1 MNFQQLKIIRESA
14 RCNYN
19 LTEVS
24 NMLFTSQSGV
34 SRHIRELEDELGV
47 EIFIRRG
54 KRLLGLTEPGKELL
68 AVAERILNEA
78 QNIRRLADIFSKED
92 AGVLTIATT
101 HTQARY
107 SLPKVIKAFR
117 AIYPGVRLELQ
128 QGSPQEVLAMLL
140 GGQADIGIASE
151 KLINDPAVTSFP
163 YYRWHHAIVVPNE
176 HPLVN
181 QQPVTLQQ
189 LSEQSLVTY
198 RQGITGR
205 SRIDEAFSRAA
216 LNPDIVLSAQDSDV
230 IKTYVELGLG
240 VGIVAD
246 KAYEAER
253 DNALTLLNAEH
264 LFEANTVWLGLKR
277 AQLQRNYV
285 WRLIEL
291 CNPRLSVSEIKE
303 KVFAQPHE
311 SEVVIDY
318 QI

>member
-34 SRHIRELEDELGV
+34 SRHIRELEDELGM

-107 SLPKVIKAFR
+107 SLPKIIKAFR
-117 AIYPGVRLELQ
+117 VLYPAVRLELQ

-151 KLINDPAVTSFP
+151 KLINDPGVAAFP
-163 YYRWHHAIVVPNE
+163 YYRWHHAIVVPNG

-181 QQPVTLQQ
+181 QHPVTLQQ

-205 SRIDEAFSRAA
+205 SRIDEAFTRAA

-246 KAYEAER
+246 KAYESQR
-253 DNALTLLNAEH
+253 DGALTLLNAEH
-264 LFEANTVWLGLKR
+264 LFDANTVWLGLKR

-285 WRLIEL
+285 WRFIEL
-291 CNPRLSVSEIKE
+291 CNPRLSVTEIKE
-303 KVFAQPHE
+303 KVFAQPQG

>member
-117 AIYPGVRLELQ
+117 ALYPGVRLELQ

-140 GGQADIGIASE
+140 SGQADIGIASE
-151 KLINDPAVTSFP
+151 KLINDPAVASFP

-181 QQPVTLQQ
+181 QHPVTLQQ

-216 LNPDIVLSAQDSDV
+216 LNSDIVLSAQDSDV

-253 DNALTLLNAEH
+253 DTGLTLLNAEH

-285 WRLIEL
+285 WRFIEL

-303 KVFAQPHE
+303 KVFAQPQE

>member
-78 QNIRRLADIFSKED
+78 QNIRRLADVFSKED

-117 AIYPGVRLELQ
+117 AIYPGVRLELH

-140 GGQADIGIASE
+140 SGQADVAIASE
-151 KLINDPAVTSFP
+151 KLMNDPAVASFP
-163 YYRWHHAIVVPNE
+163 YYRWHHAIVVPQG
-176 HPLVN
+176 HPLTL
-181 QQPVTLQQ
+181 QHPVTLQH
-189 LSEQSLVTY
+189 LSEQPLITY

-205 SRIDEAFSRAA
+205 SRLDEAFSRAA
-216 LNPDIVLSAQDSDV
+216 LTADIVLSAQDSDV

-240 VGIVAD
+240 VGILAD
-246 KAYEAER
+246 KAFEAAR
-253 DNALTLLNAEH
+253 DTGLQLINAEH
-264 LFEANTVWLGLKR
+264 LFEANTVWLGLKKS
-277 AQLQRNYV
+277 QLQRNYV
-285 WRLIEL
+285 WRFIEL
-291 CNPRLSVSEIKE
+291 CNPGLSVNEIKE
-303 KVFAQPHE
+303 KVFTTGGEP
-311 SEVVIDY
+311 VIDY

>member
-78 QNIRRLADIFSKED
+78 QNIRRLADVFSKED

-117 AIYPGVRLELQ
+117 AIYPGVRLELH

-140 GGQADIGIASE
+140 SGQADVAIASE
-151 KLINDPAVTSFP
+151 KLMNDPAVAAFP
-163 YYRWHHAIVVPNE
+163 YYLWHHAIVVPQG
-176 HPLVN
+176 HPLTL
-181 QQPVTLQQ
+181 QHPVTLQH
-189 LSEQSLVTY
+189 LSEQPLITY

-205 SRIDEAFSRAA
+205 SRLDEAFSRAA
-216 LNPDIVLSAQDSDV
+216 LTADIVLSAQDSDV

-240 VGIVAD
+240 VGILAD
-246 KAYEAER
+246 KAFEAAR
-253 DNALTLLNAEH
+253 DTGLQLINAEH
-264 LFEANTVWLGLKR
+264 LFEANTVWLGLKKS
-277 AQLQRNYV
+277 QLQRNYV
-285 WRLIEL
+285 WRFIEL
-291 CNPRLSVSEIKE
+291 CNPGLSVNEIKE
-303 KVFAQPHE
+303 KVFTTGGEP
-311 SEVVIDY
+311 VIDY

>member
-1 MNFQQLKIIRESA
+1 VNFQQLKIIRESA

-78 QNIRRLADIFSKED
+78 QNIRRLADVFSKED

-117 AIYPGVRLELQ
+117 AIYPGVRLELH

-140 GGQADIGIASE
+140 SGQADVAIASE
-151 KLINDPAVTSFP
+151 KLMNDPAVASFP
-163 YYRWHHAIVVPNE
+163 YYRWHHAIVVPQG
-176 HPLVN
+176 HPLTL
-181 QQPVTLQQ
+181 QHPVTLQH
-189 LSEQSLVTY
+189 LSEQPLITY

-205 SRIDEAFSRAA
+205 SRLDEAFSRAA
-216 LNPDIVLSAQDSDV
+216 LTADIVLSAQDSDV

-240 VGIVAD
+240 VGILAD
-246 KAYEAER
+246 KAFEAAR
-253 DNALTLLNAEH
+253 DTGLQLINAEH
-264 LFEANTVWLGLKR
+264 LFEANTVWLGLKKS
-277 AQLQRNYV
+277 QLQRNYV
-285 WRLIEL
+285 WRFIEL
-291 CNPRLSVSEIKE
+291 CNPGLSVNEIKE
-303 KVFAQPHE
+303 KVFTTGGEP
-311 SEVVIDY
+311 VIDY

>member
-151 KLINDPAVTSFP
+151 KLINDPAVASFP

-285 WRLIEL
+285 WRFIEL

-303 KVFAQPHE
+303 KVFAQPQE

>member
-1 MNFQQLKIIRESA
+1 VNFQQLKIIRESA

-24 NMLFTSQSGV
+24 NILFTSQSGV

-78 QNIRRLADIFSKED
+78 QNIRRLADVFSKED

-151 KLINDPAVTSFP
+151 RLINDPAVAAFP
-163 YYRWHHAIVVPNE
+163 YYRWHHSVVVPND
-176 HPLVN
+176 HPLIN
-181 QQPVTLQQ
+181 QQPLTLQP
-189 LSEQSLVTY
+189 LSEQPLITY

-205 SRIDEAFSRAA
+205 SRLDEAFTRAG

-246 KAYEAER
+246 KAFEVER
-253 DNALTLLNAEH
+253 DSGLTLINAEH

-285 WRLIEL
+285 WRFIEL
-291 CNPRLSVSEIKE
+291 CNPRLSVNEIKE
-303 KVFAQPHE
+303 KAFAQPQE
-311 SEVVIDY
+311 EEVVIDY

>member
-1 MNFQQLKIIRESA
+1 VNFQQLKIIRESA

-68 AVAERILNEA
+68 SVAERILNEA

-107 SLPKVIKAFR
+107 SLPRVIKAFR
-117 AIYPGVRLELQ
+117 SVYPAVRLELH

-140 GGQADIGIASE
+140 SGQADVAIASE
-151 KLINDPAVTSFP
+151 KLINDPSVASFP
-163 YYRWHHAIVVPNE
+163 YYRWHHAILVPDG
-176 HPLVN
+176 HPLLD

-189 LSEQSLVTY
+189 LAEYSLVTY

-205 SRIDEAFSRAA
+205 SRIDSAFEQHG

-240 VGIVAD
+240 VGPGSATD
-246 KAYEAER
+246 
-253 DNALTLLNAEH
+253 
-264 LFEANTVWLGLKR
+264 
-277 AQLQRNYV
+277 
-285 WRLIEL
+285 
-291 CNPRLSVSEIKE
+291 
-303 KVFAQPHE
+303 
-311 SEVVIDY
+311 
-318 QI
+318 

>member
-151 KLINDPAVTSFP
+151 KLINDPAVASFP
-163 YYRWHHAIVVPNE
+163 YYRWHHAIVVPND

-181 QQPVTLQQ
+181 QQPITLQQ

-285 WRLIEL
+285 WRFIEL

-303 KVFAQPHE
+303 KVFAQPQE

>member
-34 SRHIRELEDELGV
+34 SRHIRELEDELGM

-54 KRLLGLTEPGKELL
+54 KRLLGLTEPGKALL
-68 AVAERILNEA
+68 VVAERILNEA

-101 HTQARY
+101 HTQACY
-107 SLPKVIKAFR
+107 SLPNVIKAFR
-117 AIYPGVRLELQ
+117 ALYPGVRLELQ

-151 KLINDPAVTSFP
+151 QLINDPAVTAFP
-163 YYRWHHAIVVPNE
+163 YYRWHHAIVVPIG
-176 HPLVN
+176 HSLAN
-181 QQPVTLQQ
+181 QQPVTLQK

-246 KAYEAER
+246 KAYHSER
-253 DNALTLLNAEH
+253 DSGLTLLNAEH
-264 LFEANTVWLGLKR
+264 LFETNTVWLGLKR

-285 WRLIEL
+285 WRFIEL
-291 CNPRLSVSEIKE
+291 CNPGLSVSEIKE
-303 KVFAQPHE
+303 KVFAQPQG